1 MNWENKNLT
10 YYNLYLHRFKLYS
23 ETRGCVLVHNV
34 GKMNYEMGL
43 KMKSQL
49 MLVYF
54 GLALSLCSSVAQSKE
69 FKLFVL
75 GGQSNMN
82 GFGYNQDL
90 PKNLNKTIDGVY
102 IFQGHSDADDAP
114 IAGQGKWEVLQPGH
128 GIGFSSNG
136 KVNKHSDRF
145 GVELSFAHKL
155 RILYPNDNIAII
167 KYARSGSSIAIEAA
181 GPAGAWDP
189 DYKGKTGVNQYDHF
203 LNTLVNARNNMDID
217 ADGIPDRVTPK
228 GIIWMQGESDAG
240 YTENLAKAYY
250 ANLKRLMDLF
260 RATLLVDDLPVVIGK
275 ISDSW
280 DNEVGKVWPFGEL
293 VQYAQEKFVKED
305 SNAAIVRET
314 RYYQYSDT
322 WHYDSAGYIDL
333 GDKFAE
339 AVFELNKDKAE

>member
-1 MNWENKNLT
+1 M
-10 YYNLYLHRFKLYS
+10 
-23 ETRGCVLVHNV
+23 HNDRNIED
-34 GKMNYEMGL
+34 KKGL
-43 KMKSQL
+43 KMKNNL
-49 MLVYF
+49 MVACF
-54 GLALSLCSSVAQSKE
+54 GLVLCVCSFVAQSTE

-82 GFGYNQDL
+82 GFGYNKDL
-90 PKNLNKTIDGVY
+90 PEHLNQPIDGVY

-114 IAGQGKWEVLQPGH
+114 VAGQGSWEVLQPGH

-145 GVELSFAHKL
+145 GVEISFAHKL
-155 RILYPNDNIAII
+155 RILYPDDHIAII

-189 DYKGKTGVNQYDHF
+189 DYKGKTGINQYDHF
-203 LNTLVNARNNMDID
+203 LNTLVNARSNRDING
-217 ADGIPDRVTPK
+217 DGVSDTLTPK
-228 GIIWMQGESDAG
+228 GIIWMQGESDAA
-240 YTENLAKAYY
+240 YTESLAQVYY
-250 ANLKRLMDLF
+250 GNLKRLMDLF
-260 RATLLVDDLPVVIGK
+260 RAALLVDDLPVVIGK

-293 VQYAQEKFVKED
+293 VQYAQEKFARED

-314 RYYQYSDT
+314 RYYQYSDR
-322 WHYDSAGYIDL
+322 WHYDSAGYMDL
-333 GDKFAE
+333 GDKFAD